1 MFFQIQLGCLLIA
14 RSGPAPRASRRGRG
28 VCGDVSSG
36 GPPFSCCI
44 RLLPLAVCSLSVRC
58 LVRPLPCPLAEV
70 SARCRPT
77 PRRPLPLLLC
87 STSDRPVWPAHK
99 RPSPASAAL
108 AVASC
113 MGRVALRR
121 AHRRSGPG
129 RERANRR
136 PRADHHNRDHRA
148 NRNPPPKYTHSTFR
162 PDAAKYRHGTFPKPK
177 VHTWHVSEAQKHPKY
192 THTTF
197 RPSRSTHQST
207 HMARPAEIS
216 KYTHG
221 TFFQAGKVHTW
232 NKKRSVHTWNARPMT
247 KRIGPP
253 ERHARPWRE
262 PHPAPPASSATT

>member
-44 RLLPLAVCSLSVRC
+44 RLLPLAVRSLSARC

-99 RPSPASAAL
+99 RPAPASAAL

-113 MGRVALRR
+113 MGRLALRR
-121 AHRRSGPG
+121 AHRRSGLG

-162 PDAAKYRHGTFPKPK
+162 PARSTRCK
-177 VHTWHVSEAQKHPKY
+177 VQTWHVSE
-192 THTTF
+192 T
-197 RPSRSTHQST
+197 QST
-207 HMARPAEIS
+207 HMARFRSPEASKVHTYHVSAIQEHTP

-221 TFFQAGKVHTW
+221 TSSRNLKVHTW
-232 NKKRSVHTWNARPMT
+232 NIFPGGQSTHMEQKTFGTHMERAAHDQTHRAPRAARAAM
-247 KRIGPP
+247 
-253 ERHARPWRE
+253 ARTTPR
-262 PHPAPPASSATT
+262 APC